1 MVDCIGTG
9 CQREGLQAALAAVRG
24 ERDDLTTAL
33 REARAISDRDA
44 RDLIALRAEVERLNV
59 VVAAFIDGRE
69 ALRARVALA
78 ERERDEAFKAG
89 RIIVEDCDRIVNEA
103 RARVAELEAALRQ
116 VEQMARFV
124 IDWDWTD
131 NDEEPVSDVAELRYA
146 VERLDAV
153 RAVVAQA
160 RATESGEKARD

>member
-1 MVDCIGTG
+1 MSEVDPT
-9 CQREGLQAALAAVRG
+9 
-24 ERDDLTTAL
+24 
-33 REARAISDRDA
+33 
-44 RDLIALRAEVERLNV
+44 
-59 VVAAFIDGRE
+59 
-69 ALRARVALA
+69 
-78 ERERDEAFKAG
+78 
-89 RIIVEDCDRIVNEA
+89 
-103 RARVAELEAALRQ
+103 ELAALRQ

-160 RATESGEKARD
+160 RATESAGGVE